1 MAIVEA
7 ISIPV
12 NLPGQE
18 NVAKAANDFEN
29 LSDAVKKTEQ
39 EAKKL
44 ANTYGINDERTREA
58 IKEAGNYR
66 KQMTDLQT
74 AIGNSSQNIGN
85 LTKATQ
91 GVVAGMQVAIGVTAL
106 FGTKNEDLEKTLVKL
121 EGAMALSQGIKDFKE
136 FGGDLKNL
144 GSLIQG
150 NLVKAFKSFSVAARS
165 ALAATGIGLLVVAV
179 GTLLAYWDE
188 IIGAVNGVSGEQEKL
203 LETQQKSASTAQE
216 QLDSISE
223 QENILKQQ
231 GKTEEDILN
240 LKIAATKTTI
250 TALEAQLLTQK
261 EVKKSQIEASQRN
274 KAILQG
280 IIQFISLPLTGLLMT
295 VDAVGKALGQDFG
308 LNEKFA
314 GGLASLVFDPE
325 EVAEEADKT
334 IAETEANLG
343 KLRNSLAGHEN
354 AVKGIRTKSAADNKA
369 EADKRAEDERLA
381 NEKFA
386 QDYIDSQV
394 EILDSE
400 QELIDKAYAA
410 KVKAEEDYQAFL
422 QKSAE
427 DKAKFIDEQYAKQ
440 QLALVKSITDEKAL
454 QEASDQLEIERLNNQ
469 IMAATDAGNSTVA
482 LELELAAKK
491 KVIADKEVDE
501 DKERKKAVADL
512 EQQIFD
518 NSQALAAAIISV
530 AGQNSKAGKAI
541 ALASIAADTAMAL
554 SKALSNA
561 NSTASADNLVTGGL
575 AAIPKYIALATTIL
589 SNSKRAYDIIKA
601 PAPSISPAGGGG
613 GESRA
618 AAAVPRFN
626 APGVRF
632 GTNEE
637 FTQVRRIYVTERD
650 ITNVQDKVRV
660 TEGLSQ
666 F

>member
-44 ANTYGINDERTREA
+44 ANTYGLNDERTRQA
-58 IKEAGNYR
+58 ITEAGNYR

-106 FGTKNEDLEKTLVKL
+106 FGSKNEDLEKTLVKL
-121 EGAMALSQGIKDFKE
+121 QGVMSLSQGIKDLQQ

-144 GSLIQG
+144 GSLVQG
-150 NLVKAFKSFSVAARS
+150 NLIKAFKSFSVAARS

-179 GTLLAYWDE
+179 GTLLAYWDD
-188 IIGAVNGVSGEQEKL
+188 IMGAINGVSGEQEKL
-203 LETQQKSASTAQE
+203 LETQQKSAKTAQD
-216 QLDSISE
+216 QLDSVSE

-250 TALEAQLLTQK
+250 TALEAQLITQK
-261 EVKKSQIEASQRN
+261 EIKKSQIEASQRN

-325 EVAEEADKT
+325 SVAEEADKT

-343 KLRNSLAGHEN
+343 KLRNSLAGNEN
-354 AVKGIRTKSAADNKA
+354 AVKAIRTQSAKDNKA
-369 EADKRAEDERLA
+369 AADKAAADATAAAEKEFQDWLA
-381 NEKFA
+381 IEVEKAETA
-386 QDYIDSQV
+386 QANRDFQKSREEKEAAEAKAAAEKEFEEWLAIEV
-394 EILDSE
+394 EKAETAQANADFKKARE
-400 QELIDKAYAA
+400 EKEAADKTARED
-410 KVKAEEDYQAFL
+410 KQAEED
-422 QKSAE
+422 
-427 DKAKFIDEQYAKQ
+427 KARMQ
-440 QLALVKSITDEKAL
+440 
-454 QEASDQLEIERLNNQ
+454 
-469 IMAATDAGNSTVA
+469 
-482 LELELAAKK
+482 
-491 KVIADKEVDE
+491 
-501 DKERKKAVADL
+501 AVADL
-512 EQQIFD
+512 EQEIFN
-518 NSQALAAAIISV
+518 NSQALAQALINIV
-530 AGQNSKAGKAI
+530 GQNTKAGKAL
-541 ALASIAADTAMAL
+541 ALASIAADTARAL
-554 SKALSNA
+554 SGALA
-561 NSTASADNLVTGGL
+561 NSQAPTPDNVATGGL
-575 AAIPKYIALATTIL
+575 AGIAKYIALATTIL
-589 SNSKRAYDIIKA
+589 TNSKRAYDIIKA
-601 PAPSISPAGGGG
+601 PSPSISPSGGGG
-613 GESRA
+613 A

-626 APGVRF
+626 APGVRM

-637 FTQVRRIYVTERD
+637 FTQATRIYVTERD
-650 ITNVQDKVRV
+650 ISNVQNKVRV